1 MKTLLKIV
9 SLIGLLATIVPSF
22 LVFAEIITLD
32 TNKLLMI
39 IGTILWFVSVP
50 FWMNKKDAQ

>member
-1 MKTLLKIV
+1 MKTVLKLV

-22 LVFAEIITLD
+22 LVFADIITLD

-39 IGTILWFVSVP
+39 VGTLLWFISAP
-50 FWMNKKDAQ
+50 LWMDKKVE

>member
-1 MKTLLKIV
+1 MKTLLKLV

-22 LVFAEIITLD
+22 LVFADIITLD

-39 IGTILWFVSVP
+39 VGTLLWFISAP
-50 FWMNKKDAQ
+50 LWMNKKVE

>member
-9 SLIGLLATIVPSF
+9 SLVGLLVTIVPSF
-22 LVFAEIITLD
+22 LVFADIITLD

-39 IGTILWFVSVP
+39 LGTLLWFISVP
-50 FWMNKKDAQ
+50 FWMDKKVE

>member
-9 SLIGLLATIVPSF
+9 SLVGLLATIVPSF
-22 LVFAEIITLD
+22 LVFADIITLD

-39 IGTILWFVSVP
+39 IGTLLWFISVP
-50 FWMNKKDAQ
+50 FWMNKKVE

>member
-9 SLIGLLATIVPSF
+9 SLVGLLTTIVPSF
-22 LVFAEIITLD
+22 MVFADIITLD

-39 IGTILWFVSVP
+39 LGTFLWFISVP
-50 FWMNKKDAQ
+50 FWMNKKT

>member
-9 SLIGLLATIVPSF
+9 SLVGLLTTIVPSF
-22 LVFAEIITLD
+22 LVFADIITLD

-39 IGTILWFVSVP
+39 LGTLLWFISVP
-50 FWMNKKDAQ
+50 FWMNKKVE